1 MKRIVLTGGGS
12 AGHVTPHL
20 ALIPK
25 LKERNYDLHYI
36 GTKDGIER
44 TLIEP
49 TGMPYHPIASGKLR
63 RYFDLKNFKDPFKV
77 LAGIGQAYFKLG
89 RIKPDVVFSKGG
101 FVAVPVVIAAKM
113 RGIPVYIHESD
124 ITPGLANKISSKF
137 ATKVFVTFEEAKK
150 HFPPGQA
157 MVTGSPIRGD
167 LMTGDKKRGLNWL
180 GFSDNLPV
188 LTIMGGSLGAR
199 KINENIRASLN
210 ELTTSFQ
217 IVHLCGKGNI
227 DPALEGVAGYRQF
240 EYIQDGLSDVIAA
253 TDFVISR
260 AGSNSIF
267 EWLTLRKPM
276 LLIPLPLSA
285 SRGDQILNAQ
295 SFEKQGFCHVLY
307 EEDMTEETL
316 LAAIGKLKKEKL
328 TLKDQMMRYKA
339 GDSVDLIL
347 NTITG
352 QK

>member
-1 MKRIVLTGGGS
+1 M
-12 AGHVTPHL
+12 
-20 ALIPK
+20 
-25 LKERNYDLHYI
+25 
-36 GTKDGIER
+36 
-44 TLIEP
+44 
-49 TGMPYHPIASGKLR
+49 SG
-63 RYFDLKNFKDPFKV
+63 
-77 LAGIGQAYFKLG
+77 
-89 RIKPDVVFSKGG
+89 
-101 FVAVPVVIAAKM
+101 
-113 RGIPVYIHESD
+113 E
-124 ITPGLANKISSKF
+124 
-137 ATKVFVTFEEAKK
+137 
-150 HFPPGQA
+150 
-157 MVTGSPIRGD
+157 
-167 LMTGDKKRGLNWL
+167 KKRGLDWL
-180 GFSDNLPV
+180 GFNENLPV

-199 KINENIRASLN
+199 KINENIRALLN
-210 ELTTSFQ
+210 ELTQSFQ

-227 DPALEGVAGYRQF
+227 DPALEGVSGYRQF
-240 EYIQDGLSDVIAA
+240 EYIQNELPDVIAA

-307 EEDMTEETL
+307 EEDMTKETL
-316 LAAIGKLKKEKL
+316 LLAIEKLKKEKL